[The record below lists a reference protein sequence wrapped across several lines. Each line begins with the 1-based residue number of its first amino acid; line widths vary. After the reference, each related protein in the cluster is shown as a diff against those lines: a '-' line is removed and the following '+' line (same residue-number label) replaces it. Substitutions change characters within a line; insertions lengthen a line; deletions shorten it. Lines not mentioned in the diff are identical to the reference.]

1 METTNLTIKEWALDD
16 RPREK
21 LLSKGVLSLSDAELL
36 AILIGSG
43 SRNETA
49 VALSKRILHSVQNN
63 LQELGKLSIEQ
74 LISSFVGIGEAK
86 AITIIAAMELGRRR
100 KLSENLQRPLLDN
113 SQLAFE
119 YLSPLLSDLPH
130 EEYWIV
136 LLNNAKKVI
145 AHYKIGQGGITS
157 TSADVRLIARK
168 ALENN
173 AISVILA
180 HNHPSGNLQVS
191 NADLSI
197 TQQIKKALKLFDIT
211 LIDHFILSGNTFLSF
226 ADECL
231 LYD

>member
-49 VALSKRILHSVQNN
+49 VALSKRILFSVQNN

-100 KLSENLQRPLLDN
+100 KFTENLQRPVIAS
-113 SQLAFE
+113 SQKAFE

-130 EEYWIV
+130 EEFWIV
-136 LLNNAKKVI
+136 LLNNASKVI
-145 AHYKIGQGGITS
+145 THYKIGQGGITS
-157 TSADVRLIARK
+157 TLADVRLIARK

-180 HNHPSGNLQVS
+180 HNHPSGDLKVS
-191 NADLSI
+191 NADLSL
-197 TQQIKKALKLFDIT
+197 TSQIKKALKLFEIK
-211 LIDHFILSGNTFLSF
+211 LADHLILSGNTFLSF
-226 ADECL
+226 LDEGL
-231 LYD
+231 LFD

>member
-130 EEYWIV
+130 EEFWIV

-211 LIDHFILSGNTFLSF
+211 LIDHLILSGNTFLSF

>member
-49 VALSKRILHSVQNN
+49 VALSQRILFSVQNN

-74 LISSFVGIGEAK
+74 LVSSFVGVGEAK

-100 KLSENLQRPLLDN
+100 KLSESLQRPIIK
-113 SQLAFE
+113 SSKEAFN
-119 YLSPLLSDLPH
+119 YISPFLSDLPH
-130 EEYWIV
+130 EEFWIV
-136 LLNNAKKVI
+136 LLNNANKVLS
-145 AHYKIGQGGITS
+145 HHKIGQGGITS
-157 TSADVRLIARK
+157 TLADVRLIARK

-173 AISVILA
+173 AVSVVLA
-180 HNHPSGNLQVS
+180 HNHPSGNLQAS

-197 TQQIKKALKLFDIT
+197 TTQIKKALKLFDIT
-211 LIDHFILSGNTFLSF
+211 ILDHLIVAGNAFLSF
-226 ADECL
+226 ADKNL
-231 LYD
+231 FLD

>member
-1 METTNLTIKEWALDD
+1 METTNLTIKEWAIDD

-100 KLSENLQRPLLDN
+100 KLSENLQRPLLDS

-130 EEYWIV
+130 EEFWIV

-211 LIDHFILSGNTFLSF
+211 LIDHLILSGNTFLSF

>member
-1 METTNLTIKEWALDD
+1 METTNLTIKEWAIDD

-100 KLSENLQRPLLDN
+100 KLSENLQRPLLDS

-130 EEYWIV
+130 EEFWIV